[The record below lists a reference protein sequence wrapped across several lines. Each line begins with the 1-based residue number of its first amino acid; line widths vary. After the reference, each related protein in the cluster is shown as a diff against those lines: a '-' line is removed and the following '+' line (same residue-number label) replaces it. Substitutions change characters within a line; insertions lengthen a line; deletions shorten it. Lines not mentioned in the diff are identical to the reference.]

1 MNYKRAEIKDYAIEQ
16 IKEKLKFDEG
26 YLNNDTHDIHHDLF
40 NSSYYII
47 GTYEAGQWLGS
58 EALNIIGFIKEYE
71 EEQFGE
77 SNTDF
82 TNAESVVNMYTYIIG
97 EEILYE
103 SDFQDEIIMDS
114 IGGKRFDFKVAY

>member
-47 GTYEAGQWLGS
+47 GTYEAVKWLGS

-82 TNAESVVNMYTYIIG
+82 TNAETEMVEL
-97 EEILYE
+97 EEKSFLLN
-103 SDFQDEIIMDS
+103 SLKMLKQSFHQ
-114 IGGKRFDFKVAY
+114 KT